1 MTTTRF
7 YNPTTLTNVN
17 VPNPIVPQNP
27 SIDWKYNPTALLP
40 GAYAVSGQPLYTIS
54 GLWMEK
60 FLSNTSQLWCTGYKI
75 PNVGTT
81 ILGIELQLNILR
93 QARIQDLLIQLTLNG
108 SLIGENMASGINSVQ
123 SDMYTGDFT
132 EPLNPVGDYNVY
144 GGQTNLWG
152 TTLTNTDVTDPTFGV
167 VISFKSNTTYPH
179 SDLAYVD
186 RVALRTTY
194 A

>member
-1 MTTTRF
+1 MTTTAF
-7 YNPTTLTNVN
+7 LFPTTVN
-17 VPNPIVPQNP
+17 QVSIPNEITGIP
-27 SIDWKYNPTALLP
+27 SIDWTGLEYISNT
-40 GAYAVSGQPLYTIS
+40 GSYAVSKRPLYTIS

-60 FLSNTSQLWCTGYKI
+60 FLSNTSQIWLTNFNI
-75 PNVGTT
+75 PTNPNTLT
-81 ILGIELQLNILR
+81 GIEFQLNIQR
-93 QARIQDLLIQLTLNG
+93 AARIEDLIIQLTLNG
-108 SLIGENMASGINSVQ
+108 ELIGENQASWVNPVQ